1 MPRVVMLERPRQQS
15 QGDEEGMIRRGEE
28 EMKSIPKLV
37 RRPRSTYV
45 QKGRLGRGS
54 FARQGVRDCV
64 NSQDKTR
71 LNDVTW
77 TNKIGK
83 V

>member
-28 EMKSIPKLV
+28 EIKSIPKLV

-64 NSQDKTR
+64 NNQDTFE
-71 LNDVTW
+71 
-77 TNKIGK
+77 
-83 V
+83 